1 MIMSRKTQ
9 LILSFVCAMLF
20 IALILVVKTVDV
32 QTVEVKSADTENTV
46 ESVQEDVGLAAVN
59 TAARDAVGVRLSFYK
74 ITKYLGY
81 AAFLVVG
88 CFAALGL
95 WQWISRKSLKKV
107 DPTIWSLAIVYVLVI
122 ILYFLFEKVVINCR
136 PVMLPGE
143 TDPAASFPSTHTML
157 SCVVFGSA
165 AIALGRYV
173 KKGALRKI
181 LQITLWA
188 LAGLTVAL
196 RFLSGVHWLT
206 DILGGVLIS
215 ASLLLF
221 FAAAKTTRP
230 APRHRKTR

>member
-1 MIMSRKTQ
+1 MSKKTL
-9 LILSFVCAMLF
+9 LILSFVCAVLF
-20 IALILVVKTVDV
+20 LALILAVKTVDV
-32 QTVEVKSADTENTV
+32 QTVEVKSAETDAAV

-122 ILYFLFEKVVINCR
+122 ILYFLFEKVVINYR

-143 TDPAASFPSTHTML
+143 TAPAASFPSTHTML

-188 LAGLTVAL
+188 LAGLTVVL

-221 FAAAKTTRP
+221 FAAAKKRRP

>member
-1 MIMSRKTQ
+1 MSKKTK
-9 LILSFVCAMLF
+9 LILSLVCAVLF
-20 IALILVVKTVDV
+20 LALILLVKTVDV
-32 QTVEVKSADTENTV
+32 QPVEVKSAEA
-46 ESVQEDVGLAAVN
+46 ESAVAPVQEDIGLSGIN

-81 AAFLVVG
+81 LSFLVAG

-107 DPTIWSLAIVYVLVI
+107 DPTLWSLAIIYAMVL
-122 ILYFLFEKVVINCR
+122 ILYFFFEKVVVNCR

-143 TDPAASFPSTHTML
+143 TVPAASYPSTHTML
-157 SCVVFGSA
+157 ACVVFGSA

-173 KKGALRKI
+173 RNGTLCKAL
-181 LQITLWA
+181 QAALWA

-215 ASLLLF
+215 ASLLFLL
-221 FAAAKTTRP
+221 ASAKKDRS
-230 APRHRKTR
+230 APRHRRARK